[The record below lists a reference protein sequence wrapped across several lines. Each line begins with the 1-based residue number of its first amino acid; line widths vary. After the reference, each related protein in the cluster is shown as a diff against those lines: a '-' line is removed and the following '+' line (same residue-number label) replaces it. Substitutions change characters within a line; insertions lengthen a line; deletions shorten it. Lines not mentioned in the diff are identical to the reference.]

1 MRSLRPW
8 WLAHASLLFHVL
20 DHWTEGLECAKPIAR
35 APILL
40 ERTIM
45 FEAGAYISYNLSLST
60 DWGTRRM
67 VGAKDKSKLGYRI
80 FLAIVVLV
88 LGGSMLMYLVPQSP
102 VGSEISTDTL
112 AKIGDE
118 SVSVQDVRQQLNQIE
133 QRNPNMKPLESL
145 YAQQILKQLVFEKE
159 IEYEAKRLGIAVS
172 DQERADR
179 IRQYVPTAFIGG
191 TFVGM
196 DRYSTEVQAR
206 FQLTVPVFEEL
217 IRQGLLE
224 EKFRKLVTDGISV
237 GPAELQDEFRYKN
250 EKLKLDYALIKPEDL
265 EGKISPDEAQIRS
278 AYEKNKS
285 KYQVPERRV
294 VRYAVVDINQIRQN
308 LQVSDDMLKQQYMAN
323 MQQYQVPNRVHVQH
337 ILFMTVGKT
346 TDAEV
351 EEVKKKAE
359 DVLKQVKKGGK
370 FEDLAKKYSEDPGSK
385 DKGGDLNWI
394 TERQTVPEFEKT
406 AFSLSPGQVSDLVK
420 TQYGF
425 HIIKVLEKETAHT
438 KPFEEVKDS
447 LRAPLLLSQADKLAS
462 DTADKLSAAIRQSN
476 KIPLDDLAKQYHLTV
491 NETRA
496 ISATDPLLELAN
508 SQEAKDAIFRLRPGE
523 LSLPVRTDRGYVVLS
538 VKSSQPAHAGSLDEV
553 RDRVITDLKREKS
566 TDLAKAKG
574 DELIKRVKA
583 GEKFDATARALGLE
597 PKTSDSI
604 ARDGSIPGA
613 ASGKQLGAAFNL
625 KTGDVG
631 APLSLGQNWMVY
643 RVAEKTEANL
653 ADFDKQ
659 KKPLTEE
666 LLQSKRNLAFEAFRT
681 ALDNRLKVEG
691 KLKLMPEKLKSFGT
705 FG

>member
-1 MRSLRPW
+1 M
-8 WLAHASLLFHVL
+8 
-20 DHWTEGLECAKPIAR
+20 
-35 APILL
+35 
-40 ERTIM
+40 
-45 FEAGAYISYNLSLST
+45 AGA
-60 DWGTRRM
+60 
-67 VGAKDKSKLGYRI
+67 DKSKLGYRI
-80 FLAIVVLV
+80 LLGAVVLV
-88 LGGSMLMYLVPQSP
+88 LGGSMLLYLVPQSP
-102 VGSEISTDTL
+102 VSGEISTDMV

-133 QRNPNMKPLESL
+133 QRNPNMKPLEAL
-145 YAQQILKQLVFEKE
+145 YAQQILKQLVFQKE

-179 IRQYVPTAFIGG
+179 IRQYVPTAFNGG

-196 DRYSTEVQAR
+196 DRYSAEVQAR
-206 FQLTVPVFEEL
+206 FQMTVPVFEEL
-217 IRQGLLE
+217 VRQGLLE

-250 EKLKLDYALIKPEDL
+250 EKVKLDYALIKPEDL
-265 EGKISPDEAQIRS
+265 EGKISPDEAEIRA

-294 VRYAVVDINQIRQN
+294 VRYALVDVNQIRHSV
-308 LQVSDDMLKQQYMAN
+308 QVSDDMLKQQYQAN
-323 MQQYQVPNRVHVQH
+323 IQQYQVPNRVHVEH

-359 DVLKQVKKGGK
+359 DVLKQVKKGEK

-385 DKGGDLNWI
+385 DKGGDLSWI
-394 TERQTVPEFEKT
+394 TQGQTVPEFEKT

-462 DTADKLSAAIRQSN
+462 DTADQLSAAIRQSN
-476 KIPLDDLAKQYHLTV
+476 KTSLDDLAKQYHLTAS
-491 NETRA
+491 ETRP
-496 ISATDPLLELAN
+496 ISAADPLLELAD
-508 SQEAKDAIFRLRPGE
+508 SKEAKNAMFQLRIGE
-523 LSLPVRTDRGYVVLS
+523 LNPPVRTDRGYVVLS
-538 VKSSQPAHAGSLDEV
+538 VKSILSAHQGSLEEV
-553 RDRVITDLKREKS
+553 RDRLISDLKREKS
-566 TDLAKAKG
+566 TEIAKSKAE
-574 DELIKRVKA
+574 ELIRRVKA
-583 GEKFDATARALGLE
+583 GEKFEAAARSLGLE
-597 PKTSDSI
+597 AKASDLI

-613 ASGKQLGAAFNL
+613 ASAKQVSAAFNL
-625 KTGDVG
+625 KAGDVA
-631 APLSLGQNWMVY
+631 APLSLGQNWLVY
-643 RVAEKTEANL
+643 RVAERTEANL

-659 KKPLTEE
+659 KKQLTEE
-666 LLQSKRNLAFEAFRT
+666 LLQSKRSLAFEAFQK
-681 ALDNRLKVEG
+681 ALDNRLKQEG
-691 KLKLMPEKLKSFGT
+691 KLKLMPDKLKSFGS